1 GLAAN
6 AHPAARASAV
16 PGEGAAATI
25 DAFLSSALSPSAG
38 GHDAAMLAQ
47 RLRRDAAAADL
58 GDGNVSIDAY
68 VIRQSRD
75 AASNAGINLL
85 NALELQ
91 FGGTLFAADYSKEN
105 DDPTSKSTS
114 RSLEVSIPTVSYA
127 LNMASTSRGGFSI
140 EASPS
145 VVGGAG
151 KPSRFSEGANVLTG
165 PRADEPEPLERDIA
179 STSR

>member
-1 GLAAN
+1 N
-6 AHPAARASAV
+6 AHAAARASAF
-16 PGEGAAATI
+16 PGEGSAATV

-38 GHDAAMLAQ
+38 GHDAAMLAP
-47 RLRRDAAAADL
+47 LLPGDTAAAHL

-68 VIRQSRD
+68 AIRQSRD
-75 AASNAGINLL
+75 AASYAGINLL
-85 NALELQ
+85 NALELP
-91 FGGTLFAADYSKEN
+91 FGGTLVAADYSKEN

-145 VVGGAG
+145 VVAVAG
-151 KPSRFSEGANVLTG
+151 R
-165 PRADEPEPLERDIA
+165 
-179 STSR
+179 